1 LLENQPPGVK
11 IFSLESGVIPELIL
25 SETEII
31 IRVIFGVIGGVIG
44 GVISGVIGGVIMGL
58 IELQLILKHL
68 QLNLPV
74 DVKQK

>member
-1 LLENQPPGVK
+1 
-11 IFSLESGVIPELIL
+11 
-25 SETEII
+25 
-31 IRVIFGVIGGVIG
+31 
-44 GVISGVIGGVIMGL
+44 MGL

>member
-1 LLENQPPGVK
+1 
-11 IFSLESGVIPELIL
+11 
-25 SETEII
+25 
-31 IRVIFGVIGGVIG
+31 VIGGVIG
-44 GVISGVIGGVIMGL
+44 GVISGVIGGVIGGVIMGL